1 MNPDVTVTTIAKTD
15 EVDRL
20 LINRLQD
27 GLPLVDR
34 PFKTV
39 GVELGLGEDE
49 VLSRLRSLLERGILT
64 RFGPLFDAE
73 RLGGGLT
80 LAALHAD
87 EHEFEQVAEL
97 VNGYPEVA
105 HNYRREHTLNMWFV
119 VATERPERLD
129 AVIHEI
135 EAATGLKVYSLPK
148 LAEYRLEL
156 RFKA

>member
-129 AVIHEI
+129 AVIH
-135 EAATGLKVYSLPK
+135 LSLIHI
-148 LAEYRLEL
+148 
-156 RFKA
+156 